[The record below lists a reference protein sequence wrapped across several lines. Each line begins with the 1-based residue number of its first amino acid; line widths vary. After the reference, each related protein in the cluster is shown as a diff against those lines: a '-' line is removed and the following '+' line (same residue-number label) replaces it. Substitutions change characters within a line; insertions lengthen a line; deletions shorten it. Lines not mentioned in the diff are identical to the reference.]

1 VSKFFGVSVSSVLR
15 RLAGVSLVSVVG
27 LGGVAGAQNVPT
39 LVPYTVKLIAGGATS
54 NTAAG
59 GKCPSGLKATDAY
72 GDGCLATEVLL
83 GTSAAGSGPRY
94 AVADKTGAVFFSDWA
109 NGLIRR
115 VDPITGVVTAVAGGA
130 TKSPTSGTACGAYT
144 STDIKG
150 DGCLSTAV
158 LLSNPTGLAFAP
170 NGDLY
175 FAEYGYSD
183 VRKIAATN
191 GVVTTG
197 GVISLVAGSST
208 SITAS
213 TQHGYTSSNAT
224 TTINAATQSLLYYP
238 FGLAF
243 DAKGDLYISDEY
255 KDAILVVNTN
265 TSGSNTVTGVTIPAG
280 AITKIAGASLTGG
293 ATCPNSPATTYG
305 CSYGNYTTA
314 VSANSSYL
322 DSPWGVAVDPTG
334 NVYIANEFNN
344 DAAAVN
350 NSTGILTNFAGIYP
364 PSSTGAKKLVRAQA
378 GTFAIGSDFGVAT
391 DSAAD
396 VYLSDALNGVVW
408 RVDAGTNAMYVVAG
422 GASTVCTG
430 TADTYGDGCIATQAK
445 FGSSGTSYSA
455 SGITGN
461 AGVYGVSV
469 DSQYNLFTGDTVTN
483 TIREVASGAA
493 FGVIGA
499 NQPTQTLDVHFA
511 VGDGPTASTPYVL
524 TAGATNFSLGKAS
537 CTTNSDNTMDCLL
550 PVTATPTTL
559 GAFTGTLTVTST
571 QGATNAFTLSG
582 TYAQSPATRTVVT
595 FSAPSVTCT
604 GTTTYSTTTPIAITA
619 TITANGPAAP
629 GGTVQFYANGAPI
642 GTPQSVAV
650 GGTSSVPVYTAS
662 LTYTFS
668 TPNTYTLTAVYS
680 GDSYFMT
687 STSTGTNVTSSSPTF
702 AASAISYQESSVV
715 AGGTALYSFNVA
727 QNVYAGT
734 ITFACSGLPANAA
747 CSFSPSTVTANGCS
761 TGTTVALSIT
771 TAQGNVTTSGFGGF
785 GNGPWQ
791 LVAMFPAV
799 GLALL
804 IGLRRRKAGMRY
816 GQIWMGLALLIGLS
830 SLMACTGSKL
840 NAPLTPSGTSTVT
853 VTATGSAGT
862 TSSFTVPLTVK

>member
-1 VSKFFGVSVSSVLR
+1 MSKFFGVSVSSVLR

-39 LVPYTVKLIAGGATS
+39 LVPYTTKLIAGGGAA

-59 GKCPSGLKATDAY
+59 GTCTSGLKSTDAY
-72 GDGCLATEVLL
+72 GDGCLATEIVLV
-83 GTSAAGSGPRY
+83 SPRY
-94 AVADKTGAVFFSDWA
+94 ATADKNGNVFFSDYT
-109 NGLIRR
+109 NGLVRR
-115 VDPITGVVTAVAGGA
+115 VDALTGVVTAVAGGA
-130 TKSPTSGTACGAYT
+130 TASPASGATCGAFT
-144 STDIKG
+144 STDARG
-150 DGCLSTAV
+150 DGCLGTAV
-158 LLSNPTGLAFAP
+158 KLSEPVGLAFAP

-175 FAEYGYSD
+175 FADNGYD
-183 VRKIAATN
+183 NVRKIAAT
-191 GVVTTG
+191 G
-197 GVISLVAGSST
+197 GVI
-208 SITAS
+208 
-213 TQHGYTSSNAT
+213 T
-224 TTINAATQSLLYYP
+224 TTGVITNIAGNVSTYGYNVNNTAASGSVMAATQSYLNFPY
-238 FGLAF
+238 GLSF
-243 DAKGDLYISDEY
+243 DAAGNLYIADEGNN
-255 KDAILVVNTN
+255 ALEVVNL
-265 TSGSNTVTGVTIPAG
+265 TSATETLQGLTVPAG
-280 AITKIAGASLTGG
+280 TIAKFAGYGSLGAKTPASGDCPDFVSTSSRGGCYFGSWKDGSLANVSNIDGG
-293 ATCPNSPATTYG
+293 YS
-305 CSYGNYTTA
+305 
-314 VSANSSYL
+314 
-322 DSPWGVAVDPTG
+322 VAVDKAG
-334 NVYIANEFNN
+334 NVFFANEFNYN
-344 DAAAVN
+344 IGLITPANVISDY
-350 NSTGILTNFAGIYP
+350 AGIQGTSGKTIARGP
-364 PSSTGAKKLVRAQA
+364 ASTTGV
-378 GTFAIGSDFGVAT
+378 GSLFGVTVDAVDNVYFT
-391 DSAAD
+391 DASSA
-396 VYLSDALNGVVW
+396 LIW
-408 RVDAGTNAMYVVAG
+408 RVDAGTKAMYPVAG
-422 GASTVCTG
+422 GAKTVCSGGDSRGNGCPALQSTFGTTVVTG
-430 TADTYGDGCIATQAK
+430 
-445 FGSSGTSYSA
+445 
-455 SGITGN
+455 GN
-461 AGVYGVSV
+461 ASTKAPGPGIFGVSV
-469 DSQYNLFTGDTVTN
+469 DASSNLYVGDTVTN
-483 TIREVASGAA
+483 EVREVASNSS
-493 FGVIGA
+493 FGVVGA
-499 NQPTQTLDVHFA
+499 NQPTQTLEVHFA
-511 VGDGPTASTPYVL
+511 VGDGPAASNPYVL
-524 TAGATNFSLGKAS
+524 TAGAGNFTLGTQS

-642 GTPQSVAV
+642 GTPQSVAA

-687 STSTGTNVTSSSPTF
+687 STSTGTNVTSSNPTF

-785 GNGPWQ
+785 GNGRWQ